1 MKAIFVVPVTVDTR
15 NRQIGLYLTFVN
27 IGRLDYMISV
37 AGQGDGRSMVL
48 SLIEEKYRLIENV
61 RIVNTFI
68 C

>member
-1 MKAIFVVPVTVDTR
+1 MKAIFVVPVTVDTQ

-48 SLIEEKYRLIENV
+48 SLIEEKYRLIENA

>member
-48 SLIEEKYRLIENV
+48 SLIEEKYRLIENA